1 MWFFGCRFLMSS
13 GHTSNVSIP
22 SVFTSHTTAHLL
34 TSLLPVNFKKPGSH
48 PKGPTTTSSATP
60 TSTSTLAIDA
70 DGEVVK
76 PTNTPAVLKVDG
88 QPHLGHGDDDAY
100 DRPDITAP
108 TSKRPTFN
116 ASKKREG
123 LWLTL
128 TPGGVSSSPF
138 FDTLLVMVVSPLIT
152 LTVVYAMLT
161 IRSHIRR
168 RRWRAPKSY
177 VERLPVRTYHPAN
190 SNSSDS
196 AWRAADSM
204 ENGNGDGEGRRMRRH
219 RRRPGF
225 QGSSEECVVC
235 LEEYIDGVSRV
246 MKLPCGHEFH
256 EGCM

>member
-1 MWFFGCRFLMSS
+1 AA
-13 GHTSNVSIP
+13 P
-22 SVFTSHTTAHLL
+22 A
-34 TSLLPVNFKKPGSH
+34 
-48 PKGPTTTSSATP
+48 A
-60 TSTSTLAIDA
+60 TSTLAVDA
-70 DGEVVK
+70 DGEVAK
-76 PTNTPAVLKVDG
+76 PTNTPAVLKVDAQL
-88 QPHLGHGDDDAY
+88 QPAPGDDDF

-219 RRRPGF
+219 
-225 QGSSEECVVC
+225 
-235 LEEYIDGVSRV
+235 
-246 MKLPCGHEFH
+246 
-256 EGCM
+256 